1 MADDGAGGTGEG
13 KISFWADTAGGA
25 GGASSAGGHQGGQT
39 EFTVSLE
46 GAKALRASLEKVVE
60 TFYESYS
67 DVNAVKSKK
76 SFGVDPHSASLG
88 EANERSLSGQGVGYL
103 WANKKASEVVVRTI
117 AKLDEAIK
125 QYEEVDDEA
134 SSALKNSGTGL

>member
-25 GGASSAGGHQGGQT
+25 GGASPAGGHQGGRT

-60 TFYESYS
+60 TFYGSYRG
-67 DVNAVKSKK
+67 AQFLGGKEP
-76 SFGVDPHSASLG
+76 FGVDPCGASLG
-88 EANERSLSGQGVGYL
+88 KASERSLSGEGVGYL

-117 AKLDEAIK
+117 EKLDQAIK
-125 QYEEVDDEA
+125 EYEEVDAGA
-134 SSALKNSGTGL
+134 SRALKNSGSEL

>member
-1 MADDGAGGTGEG
+1 MADDSAGGIVAG

-25 GGASSAGGHQGGQT
+25 GGASSAGGHQSGQT

-60 TFYESYS
+60 TFYGSYS
-67 DVNAVKSKK
+67 DLNALKGKK

-103 WANKKASEVVVRTI
+103 WANKKAGEVAVRTI

-125 QYEEVDDEA
+125 QYEEVDGAA
-134 SSALKNSGTGL
+134 SDALKNSGTGL